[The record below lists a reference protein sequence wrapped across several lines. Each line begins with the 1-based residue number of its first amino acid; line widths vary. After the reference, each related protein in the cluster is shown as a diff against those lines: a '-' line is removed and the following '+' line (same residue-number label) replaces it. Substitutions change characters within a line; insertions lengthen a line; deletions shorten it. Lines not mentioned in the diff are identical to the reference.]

1 MHDDYI
7 LFLSLKEISYFNKKC
22 VSIYIVIY
30 RKYAQK
36 ENSSSLKS
44 ISEILSVKYINT
56 FLLTKCFIYKYAF
69 IYCSFV
75 LLRY

>member
-7 LFLSLKEISYFNKKC
+7 LFLSLKEISYFKFFF
-22 VSIYIVIY
+22 SIYIVIY

-36 ENSSSLKS
+36 ENYFLKCLKS

-56 FLLTKCFIYKYAF
+56 FLLTIYKYAF